1 MRRSVKSM
9 LEQKVLLQVLD
20 SQQEASMDTFQ
31 SYMQCIQFQK
41 AETWV
46 NNYIAVGSCTTLHF
60 SHCFWLLPLC
70 TGVAMYPNEEC
81 LA

>member
-1 MRRSVKSM
+1 M

-31 SYMQCIQFQK
+31 SDMQCIQFQK

-46 NNYIAVGSCTTLHF
+46 NNWGGFLHNLAF
-60 SHCFWLLPLC
+60 QPLFLV
-70 TGVAMYPNEEC
+70 VASVYRCGNVPK
-81 LA
+81 